1 MPFVYDVMVPEEEP
15 QPVYTLSQ
23 QLVPE
28 GTLVG
33 TGQNLAVLSD
43 GTREFHLKA
52 PLQGLLVEW
61 LAHSGDSVDSDV
73 AVARIVAEGDEKRVA
88 DSMPMRIVVPC

>member
-1 MPFVYDVMVPEEEP
+1 MPFVSGLTLGERPDHEQARP
-15 QPVYTLSQ
+15 QK
-23 QLVPE
+23 LVPA

-43 GTREFHLKA
+43 GASEFYLKA

-61 LAHSGDSVDSDV
+61 LAQSDE
-73 AVARIVAEGDEKRVA
+73 ALDPDAPVARIVAEGAERPVDDATPVRFTQ
-88 DSMPMRIVVPC
+88 PC

>member
-1 MPFVYDVMVPEEEP
+1 MPFVYEVTLAEESSRHE
-15 QPVYTLSQ
+15 YTLAQ
-23 QLVPE
+23 QLVPA

-43 GTREFHLKA
+43 GVSEFHLKA

-61 LAHSGDSVDSDV
+61 LAQSDE
-73 AVARIVAEGDEKRVA
+73 ALDPDIPVARIVAEGPERTVA
-88 DSMPMRIVVPC
+88 AVIPVRFSQPC